1 MPLESDLRSSRGYA
15 VTFLK
20 QMEHVLCEAI
30 ARGVKIVA
38 NAGGLNPAAL
48 AAELFALRDGLGLKA
63 KVLQIEGDDLLSQLE
78 PLQKAGRELKH
89 LDMSQ
94 PLRDL
99 RARDLRGYAWLEK
112 YLTAERLKQFVTE
125 TAGLEVR
132 RYELPNLKALSF
144 VVVGLLC
151 EGVASSVRFDPQAK
165 SLGEY
170 LRSRMVELPVTFLN
184 SA

>member
-20 QMEHVLCEAI
+20 QMEHVLGEAI
-30 ARGVKIVA
+30 ARGVKIVT
-38 NAGGLNPAAL
+38 NAGGLNPAAS
-48 AAELFALRDGLGLKA
+48 AAELYAVRDRLGLKA

-89 LDMSQ
+89 LDMGQ

-112 YLTAERLKQFVTE
+112 VSD
-125 TAGLEVR
+125 G
-132 RYELPNLKALSF
+132 
-144 VVVGLLC
+144 
-151 EGVASSVRFDPQAK
+151 
-165 SLGEY
+165 
-170 LRSRMVELPVTFLN
+170 
-184 SA
+184 